1 MKRIVIFLI
10 MVISFLPLSAQKKK
24 PQTQKNDRTTTTIN
38 KNKRDP
44 KATTSKKGKQNTT
57 KEATKPLKKQ
67 QSATYT
73 NKSIKG
79 LQNERNKIQK
89 NIRKQE
95 QALNENKADVK
106 KRLDDLV
113 MINGQIVERQNNI
126 KGIET
131 DIHHISGNIDILKS
145 QLITLEQQLN
155 ERKTKYIQ
163 SMHYL
168 QRHNKMQDKL
178 MFIFSAKNFA
188 QMFRRFRFVKEY
200 ADYQRAQG
208 EALKTKQEQVKDKHT
223 QLQDVRQHKSNL
235 LWKGQQEKY
244 ALQGQQEEQKKIV
257 VALNSTQKTIQSI
270 IAEQKKKDA
279 ALNARIDQ
287 LVEREVYKAR
297 IRAAAE
303 AKRKAQASEEAKHR
317 AEELAQRK
325 AAAEAAAKENAR
337 RIAEARA
344 RELKAQEEA
353 RAAAE
358 AQRKADAQ
366 KRVAEEAAE
375 KKRAADAQAAA
386 DVRKAQADQAE
397 REAQAAVEAAERKAK
412 VEAERNKKAIQNA
425 KRESETASNLSTVD
439 LMLSSNFAANKGRLP
454 MPITGRYKIVSHYGQ
469 YNVEGLKN
477 VTLDN
482 KGINIKGNPG
492 CMARSIFN
500 GEISAVFGLGGSM
513 VVMVRHGEYISVYCN
528 LRSVNVST
536 GQKVSTGQALGS
548 VGSNNILQFQLRK
561 ETAKLNPE
569 AWLGR

>member
-257 VALNSTQKTIQSI
+257 VSLQSQQKTIQSI

-344 RELKAQEEA
+344 REVKAQEEA
-353 RAAAE
+353 P
-358 AQRKADAQ
+358 
-366 KRVAEEAAE
+366 E